1 MDWVEAFGS
10 VNYWGVLLAAASTF
24 VVGAGWYSRSA
35 FGKSWMGL
43 VGLNEESM
51 GNPNPII
58 YLWTAIGSFIAAHI
72 LGALMG
78 ATDTTD
84 AIGGLLFGLILAFGF
99 RVTTHAMHNR
109 FAMKPTKLTMID
121 GLHDMVQM
129 GLMGLIIGLM
139 S

>member
-1 MDWVEAFGS
+1 MDWVDAFGS
-10 VNYWGVLLAAASTF
+10 VNYWGVLVATVSSF
-24 VVGAGWYSRSA
+24 VVGAGWYSMAA

-43 VGLNEESM
+43 VGLDEEKM
-51 GNPNPII
+51 GDLNPII
-58 YLWTAIGSFIAAHI
+58 YLWTAIGSFIAAHT
-72 LGALMG
+72 LAALMG
-78 ATDTTD
+78 ATDTTS
-84 AIGGLLFGLILAFGF
+84 AMGGLLFGLILAFGF
-99 RVTTHAMHNR
+99 RVTSHAMHNN